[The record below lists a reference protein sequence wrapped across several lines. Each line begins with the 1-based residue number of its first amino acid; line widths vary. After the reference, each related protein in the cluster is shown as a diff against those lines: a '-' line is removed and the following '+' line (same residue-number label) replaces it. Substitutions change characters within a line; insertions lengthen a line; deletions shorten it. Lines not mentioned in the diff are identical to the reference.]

1 MKREI
6 SILNHLKNSVIQQ
19 FGKQITTATDCD
31 CLAALLTQKFTANIS
46 SQTLRRFFGLIKA
59 ESKAS
64 YFTLDLLSEYC
75 GYRDFKDFS
84 HSYRNTE
91 LEEFFGDHEN
101 NGKEYWRKSE
111 ELCQQIIA
119 SPALLVNTHHR
130 LMAFPMAR
138 KYFIESHPLRD
149 LIGTVYCQYF
159 LAYLKFNQSNE
170 AKIFAY
176 GFLFKSAFL
185 LENTELME
193 LYYNKVK
200 ETELSDEVHVIPAG
214 LKYGIQLVYADFT
227 GNSSLFKKYFIEMK
241 QVRLQYIG
249 ASEKSVCSFESTV
262 LESLIFTNRTKEMK
276 FLIDNNTFQKESEQ
290 GYIPAQRKKTHD
302 EVWNILCAASYQK
315 LGDEKNKEWY
325 LSRVNL
331 ENLGIG
337 WKKYYSMIYYF
348 IRLPNDDENKI
359 NLISNIENL
368 IEETYFSYYDT
379 LLKDYLNISE
389 SNREDFG

>member
-1 MKREI
+1 
-6 SILNHLKNSVIQQ
+6 
-19 FGKQITTATDCD
+19 
-31 CLAALLTQKFTANIS
+31 
-46 SQTLRRFFGLIKA
+46 
-59 ESKAS
+59 
-64 YFTLDLLSEYC
+64 
-75 GYRDFKDFS
+75 
-84 HSYRNTE
+84 
-91 LEEFFGDHEN
+91 
-101 NGKEYWRKSE
+101 
-111 ELCQQIIA
+111 
-119 SPALLVNTHHR
+119 
-130 LMAFPMAR
+130 
-138 KYFIESHPLRD
+138 
-149 LIGTVYCQYF
+149 
-159 LAYLKFNQSNE
+159 
-170 AKIFAY
+170 
-176 GFLFKSAFL
+176 
-185 LENTELME
+185 
-193 LYYNKVK
+193 
-200 ETELSDEVHVIPAG
+200 
-214 LKYGIQLVYADFT
+214 
-227 GNSSLFKKYFIEMK
+227 MK

-348 IRLPNDDENKI
+348 IRLPNDDENKN